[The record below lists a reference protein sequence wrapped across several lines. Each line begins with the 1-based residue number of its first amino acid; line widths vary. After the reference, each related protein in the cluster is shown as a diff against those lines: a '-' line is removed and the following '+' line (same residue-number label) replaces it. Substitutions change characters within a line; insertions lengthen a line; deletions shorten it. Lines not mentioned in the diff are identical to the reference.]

1 MTNEERSTRVLEIGQ
16 ELMQKIAQA
25 SDPSEPTFATLRA
38 RVKLMDVLKETC
50 VEPVMQEI
58 AIEVLPLGLTSGE
71 HIEVLA
77 RDIREGNLRKKHAH
91 HFDKMFARDL
101 GL

>member
-25 SDPSEPTFATLRA
+25 SDPSEPPFATLRA
-38 RVKLMDVLKETC
+38 RVKLMDALKGTF
-50 VEPVMQEI
+50 VEPVSEEI

-71 HIEVLA
+71 RIEVLA
-77 RDIREGNLRKKHAH
+77 RDIREDNLKKKYH
-91 HFDKMFARDL
+91 HHREQILMVDL